1 MVELFLMVYFVVRTA
16 IFTTLKVEE
25 EVVEKGIQRDV
36 ARTGLLIIQ
45 AVLNSLCLL
54 LCWYY
59 HWVIVLY
66 ILGDAYSVPKMYKK
80 YIEEE

>member
-25 EVVEKGIQRDV
+25 EVEKGIQRDV
-36 ARTGLLIIQ
+36 ARSGLLLIQ
-45 AVLNSLCLL
+45 GVLNSLCLL
-54 LCWYY
+54 LCWNY

-66 ILGDAYSVPKMYKK
+66 ILGDAVSIPKMYKK
-80 YIEEE
+80 YIED

>member
-1 MVELFLMVYFVVRTA
+1 MVELFLMVYFVVRAA

-25 EVVEKGIQRDV
+25 EVEERGINRSV
-36 ARTGLLIIQ
+36 ALTGLLLIQ
-45 AVLNSLCLL
+45 GVLNALCLA
-54 LCWYY
+54 LCLYY
-59 HWVIVLY
+59 NWVIVLY